1 MSQNFIVLAAMFGFM
16 YFLLIRPQKKQME
29 SRKKMMEE
37 LTAGDKVST
46 IGGIKGT
53 IKMVMEDTVILEIAD
68 NVNVELLKTAV
79 GSVLNDDEEEDE
91 DEEENDE
98 EYEEYEEDEEA
109 EIKEEKSL

>member
-79 GSVLNDDEEEDE
+79 GSALTDDEEE

-98 EYEEYEEDEEA
+98 YEENEETET
-109 EIKEEKSL
+109 KEEKTL

>member
-1 MSQNFIVLAAMFGFM
+1 
-16 YFLLIRPQKKQME
+16 
-29 SRKKMMEE
+29 MMEE

-79 GSVLNDDEEEDE
+79 GSALTDDEEE

-98 EYEEYEEDEEA
+98 YEENEETET
-109 EIKEEKSL
+109 KEEKTL